1 MAGMQLYIFARFRA
15 REGNEDAVET
25 ALHEVVPPTRT
36 EAGCLGINTF
46 RSTRDPRLFYL
57 HSRWVD
63 EAAFDLH
70 ATLPHTM
77 KFIETVQPLIE
88 HELDVTRATLIE

>member
-1 MAGMQLYIFARFRA
+1 MQLYIFARFRA
-15 REGNEDAVET
+15 KQGNEGAVEA
-25 ALHEVVPPTRT
+25 ALREVVPPTRA
-36 EAGCLGINTF
+36 EAGCVGINTF
-46 RSTRDPRLFYL
+46 CSTRDRRLFYL
-57 HSRWVD
+57 HSQWVD

-88 HELDVTRATLIE
+88 HELDVTRATLME